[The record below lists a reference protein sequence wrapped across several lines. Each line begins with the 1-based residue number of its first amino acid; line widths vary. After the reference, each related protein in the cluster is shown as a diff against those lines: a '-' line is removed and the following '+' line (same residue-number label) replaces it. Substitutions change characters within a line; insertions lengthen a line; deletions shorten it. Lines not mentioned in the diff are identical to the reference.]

1 MKLFHRP
8 AHTISTE
15 LHREAYP
22 RAARWKLV
30 ILGAVIGGLL
40 TGGGTL
46 AIARVHTQL
55 AHVHAK
61 HRHDEWRKAQLQSAA
76 LHAIYAAPPYGGA
89 ATPGKAG
96 LAIASHRHWCTRP

>member
-22 RAARWKLV
+22 RVARWKLV

-46 AIARVHTQL
+46 ALARVNTQI

-61 HRHDEWRKAQLQSAA
+61 HRLEEWRKAQLQIAA
-76 LHAIYAAPPYGGA
+76 LHTFAA
-89 ATPGKAG
+89 
-96 LAIASHRHWCTRP
+96 HRHWCARP

>member
-1 MKLFHRP
+1 VKLFHRP

-40 TGGGTL
+40 TGGGTF
-46 AIARVHTQL
+46 AIARVHTQI

-61 HRHDEWRKAQLQSAA
+61 HRHDEWRKAQLQFAA
-76 LHAIYAAPPYGGA
+76 LHTIAA
-89 ATPGKAG
+89 
-96 LAIASHRHWCTRP
+96 HRHWCTRP